1 MDGRAEELARAAL
14 HVAGAVRP
22 QHVLAEIG
30 PCGLPLDGSSKASL
44 NENCDQYK
52 CVAQLLEG
60 MRGGADAQAGTVDAA
75 GVAAFDAY
83 LLNGFERTADLKCA
97 LMGLRKVT
105 DAPVFVSVDVRP
117 DGMLAGG
124 FETLEQAAE
133 VAADLGAQVF
143 GFAVAAPVDVVC
155 ALARRVACVCS
166 LPLLCQLEVAAAPGV
181 EAEANEPEEAG
192 AGLQVTPSPT
202 FDSLYSAADEMVD
215 TAYALRAA
223 GVQFVRAAGQATPS
237 YTAALV
243 AALEGLDVILPG
255 SDADAA
261 SILQNAEAA
270 TLTSE
275 GASSQAAQVPDAEVA
290 DIAARLRERVNS
302 AMQGK

>member
-1 MDGRAEELARAAL
+1 
-14 HVAGAVRP
+14 
-22 QHVLAEIG
+22 
-30 PCGLPLDGSSKASL
+30 
-44 NENCDQYK
+44 
-52 CVAQLLEG
+52 
-60 MRGGADAQAGTVDAA
+60 
-75 GVAAFDAY
+75 
-83 LLNGFERTADLKCA
+83 
-97 LMGLRKVT
+97 
-105 DAPVFVSVDVRP
+105 
-117 DGMLAGG
+117 
-124 FETLEQAAE
+124 
-133 VAADLGAQVF
+133 
-143 GFAVAAPVDVVC
+143 
-155 ALARRVACVCS
+155 
-166 LPLLCQLEVAAAPGV
+166 
-181 EAEANEPEEAG
+181 
-192 AGLQVTPSPT
+192 VTPSPT
-202 FDSLYSAADEMVD
+202 FDSLHSAADEMVD
-215 TAYALRAA
+215 AAYALRAA

>member
-1 MDGRAEELARAAL
+1 M
-14 HVAGAVRP
+14 
-22 QHVLAEIG
+22 
-30 PCGLPLDGSSKASL
+30 
-44 NENCDQYK
+44 
-52 CVAQLLEG
+52 
-60 MRGGADAQAGTVDAA
+60 VDA
-75 GVAAFDAY
+75 
-83 LLNGFERTADLKCA
+83 
-97 LMGLRKVT
+97 
-105 DAPVFVSVDVRP
+105 
-117 DGMLAGG
+117 
-124 FETLEQAAE
+124 
-133 VAADLGAQVF
+133 
-143 GFAVAAPVDVVC
+143 
-155 ALARRVACVCS
+155 
-166 LPLLCQLEVAAAPGV
+166 
-181 EAEANEPEEAG
+181 
-192 AGLQVTPSPT
+192 
-202 FDSLYSAADEMVD
+202 
-215 TAYALRAA
+215 AYALRAA